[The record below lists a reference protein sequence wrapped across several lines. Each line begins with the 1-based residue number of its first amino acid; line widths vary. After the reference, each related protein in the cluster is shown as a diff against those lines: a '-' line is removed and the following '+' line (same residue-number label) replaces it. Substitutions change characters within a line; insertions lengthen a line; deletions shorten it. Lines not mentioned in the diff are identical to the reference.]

1 MRKSRTA
8 KSFATDITECDAG
21 AGVQPLHSSM
31 QVTGFNAAAALTA
44 GLVAPMTKRYSLMSC
59 WQPRRLLAS
68 LVLPLA
74 AVGLVCC
81 SSSDPS
87 VHGVSGAVAGLA
99 PGESVRL
106 ELNGGNAI
114 TVNSTGTFTFPVAV
128 STSAASSVTVVTQPY
143 GQVCTVTNGNSGAIT
158 SNVTNVQ
165 VICAAQPFTVS
176 GMLTGLAAGSQV
188 VLEDNAADTLT
199 RTADGSF
206 SFRTPVAF
214 NGTYAVT
221 VATQPAG
228 AICTVQH
235 GTGAGVTANVTSIA
249 VICSPST
256 FTLTG
261 TLNNLASGLQ
271 VMLENNAA
279 DPLTLSADGTFTFS
293 TPVAE
298 SGAYNVTVGTQPAGQ
313 TCSVTNGQGTQV
325 TANVANIT
333 VTCSTNTYTIGG
345 AVSGLGAGQQVTLE
359 DNGGNALTLTAN
371 GAFTFTTPVAYGG
384 AYTVAVGTQP
394 TGLACLVSNG
404 AGSSVAADVNNVG
417 IDCVANT
424 LSYTTPGSYTWT
436 VPDGLSSIAIVT
448 TGGGGGGGGISG
460 SRAGQ
465 PGGAGAVVTSTVS
478 VTPGQ
483 LLNLVVG
490 GGGGAGANGPSYGCC
505 AFAAGG
511 GGGGGGSSNVDAGS
525 SQIIAGG
532 GGGGGS
538 FAGGPG
544 GAGGDAGGTGGVGG
558 TGAGSSFFGIA
569 SGGVGGTGGI
579 GGAGGPGSGGLGP
592 GVSGGN
598 GSGGAGGAGAYAGAG
613 IPGGSGGSG
622 TGAGAGASDN
632 SNYGSGG
639 GGGGYGGGG
648 TGTNVTGG
656 GAGGSIGSAGTTYA
670 PAGNGGGSATNGGY
684 GSIVITLQ

>member
-1 MRKSRTA
+1 MR
-8 KSFATDITECDAG
+8 
-21 AGVQPLHSSM
+21 
-31 QVTGFNAAAALTA
+31 
-44 GLVAPMTKRYSLMSC
+44 C
-59 WQPRRLLAS
+59 WQPRRLVAS

-74 AVGLVCC
+74 ALGLVCC

-114 TVNSTGTFTFPVAV
+114 TVNSTGTFNFPVAV
-128 STSAASSVTVVTQPY
+128 STTAASSVTVVTQPY
-143 GQVCTVTNGNSGAIT
+143 GQVCTVTNGNSAAIA

-165 VICAAQPFTVS
+165 VTCAAQTFTVS

-256 FTLTG
+256 FTLSG
-261 TLNNLASGLQ
+261 TLNGLASGMQ
-271 VMLENNAA
+271 VTLKNNSA
-279 DPLTLSADGTFTFS
+279 DPLTLSANGKFTFS
-293 TPVAE
+293 TPLAYL
-298 SGAYNVTVGTQPAGQ
+298 GAYNVTVGTQPAEQ

-345 AVSGLGAGQQVTLE
+345 SVSGLGAGQQVTLE
-359 DNGGNALTLTAN
+359 NNGGNALTVTAN
-371 GAFTFTTPVAYGG
+371 GSFTFTTPVVYGG
-384 AYTVAVGTQP
+384 AYTVTVGTQP
-394 TGLACLVSNG
+394 TGLVCLVSNG
-404 AGSSVAADVNNVG
+404 AGSSVSADVNNVG
-417 IDCVANT
+417 IDCVTNT
-424 LSYTTPGSYTWT
+424 VSFTTPGSYTWI
-436 VPDGLSSIAIVT
+436 VPDGFTSISIVA
-448 TGGGGGGGGISG
+448 TGGGGGGGGTTG
-460 SRAGQ
+460 PFMVPA
-465 PGGAGAVVTSTVS
+465 GGAGAVVTSTLS

-483 LLNLVVG
+483 VLSLAVG
-490 GGGGAGANGPSYGCC
+490 GGGGAGANGISFGGGSYYTG
-505 AFAAGG
+505 A

-525 SQIIAGG
+525 NHQIIAGG
-532 GGGGGS
+532 GGGAGNTGGGAGGN
-538 FAGGPG
+538 AGGPG
-544 GAGGDAGGTGGVGG
+544 GAGGNGGGSPFGPGGGGGSGGTGGSGSGASGSTGNGGAGGTGGNNG
-558 TGAGSSFFGIA
+558 T
-569 SGGVGGTGGI
+569 
-579 GGAGGPGSGGLGP
+579 
-592 GVSGGN
+592 N
-598 GSGGAGGAGAYAGAG
+598 

-622 TGAGAGASDN
+622 AGAGGGASNPNLGVID
-632 SNYGSGG
+632 GG

-648 TGTNVTGG
+648 SGGELTGG
-656 GAGGSIGSAGTTYA
+656 GAGGSTGPAGTTYA
-670 PAGNGGGSATNGGY
+670 PASNGGGSATNGGD